1 MIYAEVREYPIEI
14 INFKKKK
21 MKLLTNK
28 QQKSYENEENCYICK
43 EKFRDKHAKDKNHC
57 EVCGHCYYTSEDRGV
72 AHSIYDLNYGVSKE
86 ILIVFRNETNY
97 NYHFIK
103 KELIEE
109 FE

>member
-28 QQKSYENEENCYICK
+28 
-43 EKFRDKHAKDKNHC
+43 HAKDKNHW

-72 AHSIYDLNYGVSKE
+72 ARSIYDLNYGVSKE
-86 ILIVFRNETNY
+86 IPIVFRNETNY

-109 FE
+109 FEWQFICLGK